1 MELVVVV
8 LQASVDLA
16 KAKFSLYGKGEVFS
30 IFFETTLTNPLPQ
43 MTLTPEAILLFLILI
58 ALIGIVFIV
67 LQSVNKQQLHLAN
80 IESAL
85 KSAIESFDRHLN
97 NIQQSLQTIS
107 QEEQRKLAELKRAV
121 DDLRQSLEQSIRF
134 D

>member
-1 MELVVVV
+1 
-8 LQASVDLA
+8 
-16 KAKFSLYGKGEVFS
+16 
-30 IFFETTLTNPLPQ
+30 

-97 NIQQSLQTIS
+97 NIQQSLQTTSQEEQRKLAELKEAVEDLQSRFDHHLNNIQQSLQTIS